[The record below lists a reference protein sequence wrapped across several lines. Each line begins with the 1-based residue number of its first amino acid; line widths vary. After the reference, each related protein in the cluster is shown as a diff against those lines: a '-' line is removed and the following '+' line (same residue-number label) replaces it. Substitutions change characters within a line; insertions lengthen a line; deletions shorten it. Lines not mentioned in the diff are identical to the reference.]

1 MTNRQDSQQ
10 LISVR
15 VSFSFISIF
24 ALEAHFHSTMCS
36 FVSLL
41 HAVLVIGILSS
52 AIADNP
58 STELNL
64 TVLETARDIRGTSI
78 ANALRSAVTSN
89 TLTQYQAELLA
100 GSVVEAHQQ
109 QQEADTSQT
118 TKAVRRLASQLTL
131 ENVLWFSGALLTI
144 GSMVSFFCIQV
155 MC

>member
-1 MTNRQDSQQ
+1 
-10 LISVR
+10 
-15 VSFSFISIF
+15 
-24 ALEAHFHSTMCS
+24 MCS

-58 STELNL
+58 SPELNL

-78 ANALRSAVTSN
+78 ANALQSAVTSN

-144 GSMVSFFCIQV
+144 GSMVGFICIQV

>member
-1 MTNRQDSQQ
+1 
-10 LISVR
+10 
-15 VSFSFISIF
+15 
-24 ALEAHFHSTMCS
+24 MCS

-64 TVLETARDIRGTSI
+64 TVLETARDIRGISI

-100 GSVVEAHQQ
+100 GSFVEAHEQQ
-109 QQEADTSQT
+109 QQADTSQT

-144 GSMVSFFCIQV
+144 GSMVSFICIK
-155 MC
+155 